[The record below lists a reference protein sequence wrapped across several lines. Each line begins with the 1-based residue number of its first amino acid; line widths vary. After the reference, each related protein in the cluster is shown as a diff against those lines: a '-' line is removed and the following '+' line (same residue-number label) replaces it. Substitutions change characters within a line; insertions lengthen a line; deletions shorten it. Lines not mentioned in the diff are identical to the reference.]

1 MWLHHFISR
10 PFEISSFFLEDPW
23 LDNGELFF
31 PTILKM
37 TASGRVHSWGHF
49 SGHEWTS
56 GIDFTL
62 GGHYWL
68 IILFGTLSNI
78 IDAKAHL
85 TWHFQAGL
93 HPEKKH
99 FILIVFMRRLL
110 TPSKIKVGWT
120 SILALQN
127 DHFVIYCYGAWSQC
141 LLERRTGLRCGWQSA
156 VKTRLPCFTFA
167 PWCTLL
173 KGINKLLVPVNAYKR
188 FQLKLWSGC
197 QKPH

>member
-110 TPSKIKVGWT
+110 TPSKLKWDELL
-120 SILALQN
+120 LALQN
-127 DHFVIYCYGAWSQC
+127 DHFVIYCYGA
-141 LLERRTGLRCGWQSA
+141 EVEARGLPRWWQSA
-156 VKTRLPCFTFA
+156 VKTP
-167 PWCTLL
+167 
-173 KGINKLLVPVNAYKR
+173 KLDLALHFCLAMMHLIKR
-188 FQLKLWSGC
+188 D
-197 QKPH
+197 

>member
-23 LDNGELFF
+23 LDNRELFF

-110 TPSKIKVGWT
+110 TPSKLKWDELL
-120 SILALQN
+120 LALQN
-127 DHFVIYCYGAWSQC
+127 DHFVIYCYGVELKS
-141 LLERRTGLRCGWQSA
+141 RREVEARGLMC
-156 VKTRLPCFTFA
+156 C
-167 PWCTLL
+167 
-173 KGINKLLVPVNAYKR
+173 
-188 FQLKLWSGC
+188 
-197 QKPH
+197 